1 MAPKVF
7 FGSKNF
13 RSPSKPVIVAMGV
26 FDGVHRG
33 HQFIFKKLVERAQ
46 QTKSIPV
53 TYTFDPHPVRVLA
66 PHACPSLFMINTIQ
80 QRIALIA
87 AQGVKQIIV
96 EHFTRSF
103 AQQTPE
109 EFFEKII
116 VKKLKARELFV
127 GYNFTF
133 GIHRSG
139 TVEHLKKFGQAAGI
153 RVTVAK
159 PFLSQETLTSSTQVR
174 QMLARGDL
182 PATEKL
188 LGHLYFMEG
197 EVVRGRGV
205 GGTLGI
211 HTANMK
217 SENELLLPWGVYATQ
232 TILNGK
238 KHGSVTNIGPN
249 PTFGKFP
256 VSIET
261 HIFDSQGTLSKV
273 HGKIHVQFLKKIREE
288 IKFSSPK
295 KLISQIHHDIQTA
308 KKILK
313 R

>member
-1 MAPKVF
+1 MTPKVF
-7 FGSKNF
+7 FGSKKF
-13 RSPSKPVIVAMGV
+13 SSSGPVIMAMGV

-33 HQFIFKKLVERAQ
+33 HQFIFKKLVERAR
-46 QTKSIPV
+46 QTNSIPV
-53 TYTFDPHPVRVLA
+53 AYTFDPHPVRVLA
-66 PHACPSLFMINTIQ
+66 PHACPSRFMINTIQ

-87 AQGVKQIIV
+87 EQGVKQIIV
-96 EHFTRSF
+96 EHFTHAF

-109 EFFEKII
+109 EFFKKII
-116 VKKLKARELFV
+116 VKKIKAREIFV

-133 GIHRSG
+133 GVHRSG
-139 TVEHLKKFGQAAGI
+139 TVQHLETFGQATGI
-153 RVTVAK
+153 RVTIAK

-174 QMLARGDL
+174 QMLTHGDL
-182 PATEKL
+182 PAAKEL
-188 LGHLYFMEG
+188 LGHSYFMEG
-197 EVVRGRGV
+197 KVVQGRGV

-232 TILNGK
+232 TILGGK

-249 PTFGKFP
+249 PTFGKLP

-261 HIFDSQGTLSKV
+261 HIFDYSGDKRKSPQ
-273 HGKIHVQFLKKIREE
+273 KIRVEFLKKIRDE
-288 IKFSSPK
+288 IKFSSPQ

-313 R
+313 G